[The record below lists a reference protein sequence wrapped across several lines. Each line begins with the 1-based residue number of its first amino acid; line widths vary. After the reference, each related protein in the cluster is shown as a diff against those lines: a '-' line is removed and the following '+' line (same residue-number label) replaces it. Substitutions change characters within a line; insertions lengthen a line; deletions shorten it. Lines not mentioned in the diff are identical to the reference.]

1 MQNNIERRVQATP
14 IRLETR
20 DDGSPVIRG
29 LAAVYNKESRD
40 LNGFR
45 EIIKPGAF
53 RNVLAG
59 QDHDVICCWNHDPA
73 ALLGRT
79 ASGTLRLFDTDEG
92 LAYEVD
98 PPDTA
103 LGRDMQTMVRRGDV
117 FGSSFAFTTTDE
129 LTEWD
134 DETNQHTVRTVSA
147 VTGLY
152 DVSLVTNPAYM
163 DSSVAIRSFER
174 WKTEQEAERMPPR
187 FSPSLSFQ
195 KTVAL
200 ARAARLEVARRVKK

>member
-1 MQNNIERRVQATP
+1 MPNEIERRVQTTP

-53 RNVLAG
+53 EKVLAG
-59 QDHDVICCWNHDPA
+59 QEHDVICCWNHDPGS
-73 ALLGRT
+73 LLGRT
-79 ASGTLRLFDTDEG
+79 ASGTLRLFDTEEG

-103 LGRDMQTMVRRGDV
+103 LGRDMQTMVRRGDI

-134 DETNQHTVRTVSA
+134 DETNQYTVRTVNA

-163 DSSVAIRSFER
+163 DSSVAVRSFER
-174 WKTEQEAERMPPR
+174 WKAEQEAERMPPA
-187 FSPSLSFQ
+187 FSPSLSFK

-200 ARAARLEVARRVKK
+200 ARAARLEVARRVKG